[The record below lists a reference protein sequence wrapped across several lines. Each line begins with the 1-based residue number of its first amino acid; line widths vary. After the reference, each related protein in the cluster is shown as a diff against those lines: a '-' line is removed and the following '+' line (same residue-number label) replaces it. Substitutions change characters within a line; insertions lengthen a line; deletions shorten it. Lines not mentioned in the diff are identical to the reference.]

1 MTHHILR
8 IDASARR
15 TGSISRALND
25 RLLARFTATP
35 GTTVTTRDLA
45 EGLPQIDE
53 AWIGANFT
61 APDERTEEQAAQL
74 ALSDE
79 LVAELQAADTIV
91 IGLPTYNFSVPASL
105 KAWIDLVARVGLTFQ
120 YTAEGPQGLLSGK
133 RVIVNFASGGTELG
147 SAFDFSSGYL
157 RHILGFLGID
167 DVQFISADRGAI
179 DPEGSVKAAEAAVD
193 TLPLAA

>member
-1 MTHHILR
+1 MTHNILR

-25 RLLARFTATP
+25 RLLARFAATP
-35 GTTVTTRDLA
+35 GTIVTTRDLA
-45 EGLPQIDE
+45 DGLPQIDE

-61 APDERTEEQAAQL
+61 APDERTAEQAAEL

-147 SAFDFSSGYL
+147 SAADFASSYL
-157 RHILGFLGID
+157 RHVLGFLGID
-167 DVQFISADRGAI
+167 DVQFISADRAAM
-179 DPEGSVKAAEAAVD
+179 DPEGSVKAAESAVD
-193 TLPLAA
+193 ALPLAA